1 MKTATTTAA
10 QLEEAGRRLDASY
23 HASDGVRAH
32 QCIRKWAGQT
42 TLPQPAVRG
51 VTKERAPT
59 YSKRRL
65 DTLAEVCVPGGVFIP
80 GRFKRI
86 YVDDPAHG
94 APYLTGGSIMQAD
107 PLAGAKLLSYRHTAN
122 MNELALHERMI
133 LITCSGTIGNCMY
146 VNANFKGAVGSPDL
160 IRIIANPQQILS
172 GYLYAWLSSPLARA
186 LIEQKTYGAVVPHIE
201 AHHVVSVPI
210 PRLDAAIELK
220 IHELVEQA
228 AALKAKATRLVS
240 DAQSAFFRTHSL
252 PRLTSRE
259 ALTKGLWC
267 FPILRSQYGQFA
279 LTAWTYNPIAQRI
292 TTEIRNGRRYVSLA
306 NLVAKPGIF
315 YGHQFKRIDAD
326 PIIGIELLSQSHV
339 FQERPVGRWISKN
352 SVPNYREYLVPD
364 GAILVAAQGTM
375 GDNELFGHCQFSH
388 RNFENRMITQH
399 ILRVIPD
406 PQKVNPGYLF
416 AFLSSEYGFQL
427 MRSTECGT
435 KLLGFILPLVER
447 IPIPLAGKTVQDEI
461 GKMVFQAY
469 DCRADA
475 LQLEDQAQIM
485 LSGALGMANAEP
497 GSL

>member
-23 HASDGVRAH
+23 HASDGVRAYQFIH
-32 QCIRKWAGQT
+32 KWAGQT

-186 LIEQKTYGAVVPHIE
+186 LIEQKTYGAVIPHIE
-201 AHHVVSVPI
+201 AHHVVDLPV
-210 PRLDAAIELK
+210 PRLDAATEQRV
-220 IHELVEQA
+220 HELIEQA
-228 AALKAKATRLVS
+228 ATLWSNAQNKIVEAHEPFSYLNTENVRCYFPHNRGCSVVQCSELNDRLGAHYHSAVYRRLEERIRTDPYLELGQLSRRIFAPPPFKHIYLSEPNHYPFVTGGELVNRRFLQVRYLSKHGVKDINEYVVRGGWLAIYKSGQLDSMLGTAFYIPQRLDGLCLS
-240 DAQSAFFRTHSL
+240 DHV
-252 PRLTSRE
+252 
-259 ALTKGLWC
+259 
-267 FPILRSQYGQFA
+267 
-279 LTAWTYNPIAQRI
+279 
-292 TTEIRNGRRYVSLA
+292 IRVLIDEKQIDPMYV
-306 NLVAKPGIF
+306 
-315 YGHQFKRIDAD
+315 Y
-326 PIIGIELLSQSHV
+326 
-339 FQERPVGRWISKN
+339 
-352 SVPNYREYLVPD
+352 
-364 GAILVAAQGTM
+364 
-375 GDNELFGHCQFSH
+375 
-388 RNFENRMITQH
+388 
-399 ILRVIPD
+399 
-406 PQKVNPGYLF
+406 
-416 AFLSSEYGFQL
+416 AFLSTWPGRLLVIRRAMGKSVPFVREEAV
-427 MRSTECGT
+427 ST
-435 KLLGFILPLVER
+435 
-447 IPIPLAGKTVQDEI
+447 IPIPLLSQGQQAEI
-461 GKMVFQAY
+461 GKLVRIAFSMQTESL
-469 DCRADA
+469 D
-475 LQLEDQAQIM
+475 LEDQAQTI
-485 LSGALGMANAEP
+485 LGEELAIGRAA
-497 GSL
+497 